1 MTLSKQK
8 KSGDPYRLQKRIMA
22 VIAVILCIS
31 LILSLVAG
39 VLAW

>member
-8 KSGDPYRLQKRIMA
+8 KGGDPYRLHKRIMA